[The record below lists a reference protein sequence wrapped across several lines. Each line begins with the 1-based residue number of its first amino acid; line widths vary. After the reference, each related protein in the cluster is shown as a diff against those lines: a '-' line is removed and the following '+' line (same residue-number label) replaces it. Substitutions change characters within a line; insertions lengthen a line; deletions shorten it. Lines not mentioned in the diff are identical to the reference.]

1 MDITDAL
8 DSYLTAKVKLDK
20 WRREFETKFYKPIAD
35 ALIDIA
41 LREARNNPMYNR
53 EEIEKNLSPE
63 ALRKFRGE

>member
-35 ALIDIA
+35 VLIDIA

-53 EEIEKNLSPE
+53 EEIEKKLSPE